1 MEFPFNIT
9 LRGGVRTQAC
19 GEWGVAICFGGR
31 QLLRQGYAGQA
42 AAGAKD
48 CAPHARFRGK
58 PLQRGGRAVGDRSL

>member
-42 AAGAKD
+42 AA
-48 CAPHARFRGK
+48 ARFRGK